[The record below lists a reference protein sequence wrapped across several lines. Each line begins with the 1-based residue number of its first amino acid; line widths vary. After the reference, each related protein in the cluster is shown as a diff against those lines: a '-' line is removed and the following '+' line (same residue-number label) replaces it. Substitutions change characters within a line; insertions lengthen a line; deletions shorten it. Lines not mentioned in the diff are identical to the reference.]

1 MAAKFCTVC
10 IVFLCVL
17 RLSYSLIHHGA
28 LEVKEI
34 DAFDEV
40 MDFIIMMSLFY
51 TAGLFD
57 KFL

>member
-1 MAAKFCTVC
+1 MAAKFCTMC

-17 RLSYSLIHHGA
+17 RLSYSLIHHGV
-28 LEVKEI
+28 LDVKEV
-34 DAFDEV
+34 DAFDGV

-51 TAGLFD
+51 IAGLFD